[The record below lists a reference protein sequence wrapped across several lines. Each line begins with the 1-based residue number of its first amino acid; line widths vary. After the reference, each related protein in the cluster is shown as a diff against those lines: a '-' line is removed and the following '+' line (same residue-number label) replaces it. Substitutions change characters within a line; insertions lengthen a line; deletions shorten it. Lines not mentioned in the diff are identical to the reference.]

1 MQINLQHSRV
11 AIHNIM
17 KLIEQDK
24 TDMIFIQEPIYIK
37 KEWLEYV
44 SHTEITSPM
53 KIRAV
58 HPL

>member
-1 MQINLQHSRV
+1 
-11 AIHNIM
+11 
-17 KLIEQDK
+17 
-24 TDMIFIQEPIYIK
+24 MIFIQEPIYIK

-58 HPL
+58 YPL